1 MNCNESWNSFFIS
14 IIKLIQNNC
23 EMILKITKVRLGNAW
38 LQEDSWRVEVKV
50 GTEPPAT
57 NLAP

>member
-1 MNCNESWNSFFIS
+1 
-14 IIKLIQNNC
+14 
-23 EMILKITKVRLGNAW
+23 MILKITKVGLGNAW